1 MKRLQQHSR
10 KLVLGVMALQLTGCG
25 YLFGDGGMFRDQSE
39 DYKRAPE
46 MPVISMPEGSRSE
59 ALQDI
64 YPIPPA
70 GSGLIAAG
78 EFEVPRPTPLV
89 AGAEDQAVR
98 IQRLGDESWALID
111 EAPGQVWPQVRGF
124 LASAGINVVRVDASA
139 GIMETDWLSLES
151 AAMSSRFRMRIDQ
164 GVQRGTS
171 ELHVLQQNRAGDTG
185 NWPTSS
191 DNPDQENEMLQSLAQ
206 YIADS
211 AGNAPVSMVA
221 EQAINASGRIALQK
235 EASGE
240 PYIQLLLP
248 FDRAWA
254 SLGLALEKSDFE
266 ITDRDRSKGI
276 YYLRF
281 LGPEAGEEG
290 GWFDWLWGSDEAY
303 PHVGEAFL
311 ASVREVNPAEMAIHL
326 RLQEGEGSID
336 EGERQ
341 ALLNLVKGN
350 IN

>member
-1 MKRLQQHSR
+1 MKRIETYGRRL
-10 KLVLGVMALQLTGCG
+10 LAAALTLQLAGCG

-46 MPVISMPEGSRSE
+46 MAPINVPPGMQSE
-59 ALQDI
+59 SLQEI
-64 YPIPPA
+64 YPIPPV
-70 GSGLIAAG
+70 GSAVVSPG
-78 EFEVPRPTPLV
+78 EFEVPRPAPLV

-98 IQRLGDESWALID
+98 IQRLGDESWALIE
-111 EAPGQVWPQVRGF
+111 EAPGQVWPQVRSF
-124 LASAGINVVRVDASA
+124 LASAGINVIRVDASA
-139 GIMETDWLSLES
+139 GIMETDWLTLES
-151 AAMSSRFRMRIDQ
+151 AAMDSRFRMRIDQ

-171 ELHVLQQNRAGDTG
+171 ELHVLQQNRAGDVAS
-185 NWPTSS
+185 WPSQS
-191 DNPDQENEMLQSLAQ
+191 DDAGQEDEMLQSLAQ

-221 EQAINASGRIALQK
+221 EQAISAGGRISLQK
-235 EASGE
+235 DSSGE
-240 PYIQLLLP
+240 PYIRLALP

-266 ITDRDRSKGI
+266 ITDRDRSQGI

-281 LGPEAGEEG
+281 LGPAADEEG
-290 GWFDWLWGSDEAY
+290 GWFEWLWGSDDDY
-303 PHVGEAFL
+303 PYVGSSFT
-311 ASVREVNPAEMAIHL
+311 ASLQEMASDDMAIYL
-326 RLQEGEGSID
+326 RLQDGEEKLE

-341 ALLNLVKGN
+341 VLLNLVKGN